1 MEIYRKE
8 TRIAAPLSAV
18 WEFHSQISGLEALTP
33 GFMGLSVDRIVGP
46 DGEPNPAVLTAGS
59 RIEMGLQPVPGG
71 PRQGWIAEIS
81 DRDHDGDTASFVDTM
96 TEGPFP
102 TWQHTHS
109 FRADGDETVLLDE
122 VRYELPGGS
131 VGELLGPFGV
141 VGFEPMFQYR
151 HWKTRQLLE

>member
-1 MEIYRKE
+1 MAVYRKE

-18 WEFHSQISGLEALTP
+18 WEFHSQIGGLEALTP
-33 GFMGLSVDRIVGP
+33 GFMGLSVDRIFGP
-46 DGEPNPAVLTAGS
+46 DGEPDPAVLAAGS

-81 DRDHDGDTASFVDTM
+81 DREHDGETAQFVDTM

-102 TWQHTHS
+102 TWEHTHS

-122 VRYELPGGS
+122 VAYELPGGS
-131 VGELLGPFGV
+131 LGELVGPLGV

-151 HWKTRQLLE
+151 HWKTRRLLE